1 MTDLRSRLHDVVD
14 VPEGTPGFAG
24 HVVERGAT
32 ALDDV
37 LVDALT
43 ARVRRRRAVRAGTT
57 GALTTLTVA
66 AVVAGGAAVADGL
79 GTRST
84 PPAGDPTVAIQ
95 VLELTLDCGDRV
107 SLDDTQAVDG
117 GLAMSALELATDRYP
132 AGRPVDVTVRIENRG
147 DPDGG
152 DRTYAWDTQQVV
164 HLAAVQDG
172 TVVATAALPIGSGS
186 YAPGT
191 RFTTGATVELT
202 PCAPE
207 ADLPSGDYQLVAS
220 AVLANADGSELI
232 ALAQGPVEF
241 TLDPPP
247 GTTPADQAAAEDAV
261 QALLAGSFTQSAGEH
276 EVGTCGT
283 HLWTPGYQG
292 LAMQLTLPTTTVRPG
307 ELIEGD
313 AVIAP
318 PTGSTVLGTGPITA
332 VHVVLA
338 RDGVVVGRGDYDP
351 EHRDQMTFTAENPY
365 RLPAYGNA
373 IVCTTAGTTA
383 GTGTAPLG
391 LPEGTYQAYGLYE
404 VELEQVRWG
413 DEVEAHTDTV
423 TVISDPVDVLVTTH
437 GDAD

>member
-14 VPEGTPGFAG
+14 VPDGAPAHLTG
-24 HVVERGAT
+24 HTVARGAT
-32 ALDDV
+32 AIDDV
-37 LVDALT
+37 LVGALT

-57 GALTTLTVA
+57 GALTTLTAA
-66 AVVAGGAAVADGL
+66 AVVMGGAALADGI
-79 GTRST
+79 GTRGGT
-84 PPAGDPTVAIQ
+84 PAASDPTVAVQ

-107 SLDDTQAVDG
+107 SLDDIQAVDG
-117 GLAMSALELATDRYP
+117 GLAMSVLELATARYP
-132 AGRPVDVTVRIENRG
+132 AGRPVDVTVRIENLG
-147 DPDGG
+147 DPAGD
-152 DRTYAWDTQQVV
+152 DRTYAWDAQQVV
-164 HLAAVQDG
+164 RLAAVQDG

-207 ADLPSGDYQLVAS
+207 ADLPAGDYQLVAS

-247 GTTPADQAAAEDAV
+247 TPADQAVAEDAV

-276 EVGTCGT
+276 EVGACGT
-283 HLWTPGYQG
+283 TLWAPGYQG
-292 LAMQLTLPTTTVRPG
+292 LTVQLTLPTTRFRPG

-313 AVIAP
+313 AVIAA
-318 PTGSTVLGTGPITA
+318 PTGSAVLGTGPITA

-351 EHRDQMTFTAENPY
+351 EHRDLMTFTAENPY
-365 RLPAYGNA
+365 HLPAYGNA
-373 IVCTTAGTTA
+373 IVCTTAGTGA
-383 GTGTAPLG
+383 DPLG

-413 DEVEAHTDTV
+413 GDEIEAHTDTV
-423 TVISDPVDVLVTTH
+423 TVISDPVDVLVAMH
-437 GDAD
+437 ADTD